1 MFDLEV
7 VINILYLIATI
18 GAPFYI
24 FRLKRKH
31 SVICFGA
38 AYYMGEAFSFLI
50 YLSILMGNLQ
60 LLSEV
65 VSSLVI
71 GWLTLALVWAE
82 LDKRPELALL
92 GFVPIIHDE
101 RTTNLYKADYFG
113 NLTDPS
119 RLLKIREASYP
130 QLEDLRFDR
139 QCSFAVDLANI
150 GYEEIVAHEYV
161 VYVDGVRGRP
171 VALLTLP
178 PDQRLTLKTQQRYTI
193 NMEALGME
201 KAGFHKVRI
210 EVSATTAKISKEVWF
225 FISDDFKKLRYVH
238 VYPLER
244 LLSHFIKS
252 ELADP

>member
-1 MFDLEV
+1 MFDLGVVV
-7 VINILYLIATI
+7 VILYSIATI
-18 GAPFYI
+18 GLPFYI
-24 FRLKRKH
+24 FTLKRKY
-31 SVICFGA
+31 SAICFTA

-60 LLSEV
+60 LLSETI
-65 VSSLVI
+65 SSLVI

-82 LDKRPELALL
+82 LDKRAELALL
-92 GFVPIIHDE
+92 DFVPIIHDE
-101 RTTNLYKADYFG
+101 KTTNLYKADYHG

-130 QLEDLRFDR
+130 QLKDLRFDK

-161 VYVDGVRGRP
+161 VYVDGVRRRP

-193 NMEALGME
+193 DMEGLGME

-210 EVSATTAKISKEVWF
+210 EVSATTAKISKEVWL

-238 VYPLER
+238 VYPPKR
-244 LLSHFIKS
+244 WLSHFIK
-252 ELADP
+252 LALAGP